1 VNVLDENIIDN
12 QRRQLMSWR
21 MRIHQIGFEVG
32 RKGMKDREIIPFLHQ
47 LKQPTFFTRDDD
59 FYERRLCHAG
69 YCLVYLDVRKEEVA
83 IFVRR
88 VLRHPAFKTKAKRM
102 GKVIRAS
109 HVACL
114 FGIFMLRKRS
124 ILIGI
129 DNFGW

>member
-21 MRIHQIGFEVG
+21 MRIHQIGFEIG

-69 YCLVYLDVRKEEVA
+69 YCLVYLDIRKEEVA
-83 IFVRR
+83 TFVRR
-88 VLRHPAFKTKAKRM
+88 VLRHEAFKTKAKRM
-102 GKVIRAS
+102 GKVIRVS
-109 HVACL
+109 HVGLSVWNLHAEKEEQL
-114 FGIFMLRKRS
+114 DWDR
-124 ILIGI
+124 
-129 DNFGW
+129 

>member
-1 VNVLDENIIDN
+1 MNVLDENIIDN

-59 FYERRLCHAG
+59 FYERKLCHAG
-69 YCLVYLDVRKEEVA
+69 YCLVYLDIRKEEVA
-83 IFVRR
+83 TFVRR
-88 VLRHPAFKTKAKRM
+88 ILRQKSFKTKAKRM

-109 HVACL
+109 HVGLSVWNLHAEKEE
-114 FGIFMLRKRS
+114 FFDWDR
-124 ILIGI
+124 
-129 DNFGW
+129 